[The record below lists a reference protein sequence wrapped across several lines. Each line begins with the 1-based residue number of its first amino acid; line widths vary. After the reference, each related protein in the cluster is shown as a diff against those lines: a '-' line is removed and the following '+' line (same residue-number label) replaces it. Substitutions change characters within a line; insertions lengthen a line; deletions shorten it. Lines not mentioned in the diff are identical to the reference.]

1 MARPSRPGGRDA
13 YDAAARGEDDHR
25 LGAGDGGAVAELG
38 VGRKEDYRL
47 PAVVDGPSRAVPD
60 RVLQRTGP
68 MSKSE
73 KQGCTAARPMTSTP
87 VGADAPAGSADK
99 GLPEIPPPTAPGG
112 RALRTIPLP

>member
-1 MARPSRPGGRDA
+1 
-13 YDAAARGEDDHR
+13 
-25 LGAGDGGAVAELG
+25 
-38 VGRKEDYRL
+38 
-47 PAVVDGPSRAVPD
+47 
-60 RVLQRTGP
+60 
-68 MSKSE
+68 MSESE